1 MSDWDIFD
9 EWARIDSPWLFKPRE
24 AEKDTEAK
32 FVAMALPPDER
43 QKKKALDALASKCDG
58 LYRHLLTVDLP
69 DALASKLIL
78 QNLKLLPRQLRG
90 LAWGKLND

>member
-1 MSDWDIFD
+1 VNDWAIFD

-24 AEKDTEAK
+24 AEDDTEK
-32 FVAMALPPDER
+32 TLSKLALPPDDR

-69 DALASKLIL
+69 DALATRLIL

-90 LAWGKLND
+90 LKWGKLND

>member
-1 MSDWDIFD
+1 MNDWAIFD

-24 AEKDTEAK
+24 SEEDVEAK

-43 QKKKALDALASKCDG
+43 QKKKALKSLEERTDG

-69 DALASKLIL
+69 DTLASKIIL

-90 LAWGKLND
+90 LKWGKLND

>member
-1 MSDWDIFD
+1 VNDWAIFD

-24 AEKDTEAK
+24 AEDDVEAK
-32 FVAMALPPDER
+32 FIAMALPPDDR
-43 QKKKALDALASKCDG
+43 QKKKALDALATKCDG

-69 DALASKLIL
+69 DELASKLIL

-90 LAWGKLND
+90 LKWGKLND

>member
-1 MSDWDIFD
+1 MN
-9 EWARIDSPWLFKPRE
+9 EWAKIDAWMRIDSPWLFKPRE
-24 AEKDTEAK
+24 AEEDTESTLSRL
-32 FVAMALPPDER
+32 ALPPDDR

-90 LAWGKLND
+90 LKWGKLND